1 MGIVGQGQVQAGAA
15 LVDLA
20 HVGLDPPGAGLH
32 LRKMVAPETFRGL
45 GDLGFQGGLV
55 EPSIKN
61 SAATAMPDPSRMAK

>member
-1 MGIVGQGQVQAGAA
+1 MRVVGQFQFQAGTTF
-15 LVDLA
+15 VNLA
-20 HVGLDPPGAGLH
+20 HVGLDSLGAGPH

-45 GDLGFQGGLV
+45 GDLGFQSGLV